1 MVLRKK
7 VIGRNA
13 EINKLDPEETD
24 SEIAEPD
31 RGMDGWA
38 SMFAAGSPKYCL
50 ILCVITIPIIIALNF
65 FSTVQELSILYQA
78 SHQLQKPHRCKSLE
92 SSGIQ

>member
-13 EINKLDPEETD
+13 EISKLDPEESD

-65 FSTVQELSILYQA
+65 FFHCPGTIYPV
-78 SHQLQKPHRCKSLE
+78 
-92 SSGIQ
+92 SGFAL